1 MSVKTPP
8 EAPVLVATST
18 GAPSLT
24 HPAAK
29 SLTTDRYL
37 IRLQSGRNE
46 VLTVEQPANP
56 TTDRHDEPKQAW
68 STPRIEELDVTKD
81 TAGSVGISFDIMTGS

>member
-1 MSVKTPP
+1 M
-8 EAPVLVATST
+8 EATRP

-29 SLTTDRYL
+29 GLTTDRYL

-46 VLTVEQPANP
+46 VLTVEQPAKP
-56 TTDRHDEPKQAW
+56 TTDRRDEPKQAW

-81 TAGSVGISFDIMTGS
+81 TAGAIGPGFDVIVGS